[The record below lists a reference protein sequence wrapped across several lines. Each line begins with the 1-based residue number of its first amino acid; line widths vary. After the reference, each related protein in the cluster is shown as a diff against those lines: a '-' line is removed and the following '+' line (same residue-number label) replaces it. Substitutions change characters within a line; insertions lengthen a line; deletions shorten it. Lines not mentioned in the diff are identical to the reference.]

1 MSAKYGGFIDLRLC
15 CRITAQISMERIIR
29 KNNRMT
35 MSLDFLF
42 FKVVLKFLE
51 KFHILGI
58 TCIFALVSY
67 LMNVN
72 LTHFCIINYQV

>member
-1 MSAKYGGFIDLRLC
+1 MGLYRFGLC

-42 FKVVLKFLE
+42 FIVFLYFLGY
-51 KFHILGI
+51 FHILGI
-58 TCIFALVSY
+58 LSIFASTQIY
-67 LMNVN
+67 M
-72 LTHFCIINYQV
+72 I